1 MFFSNRW
8 GLGFVKNL
16 GPWWGLQTL
25 EYRVLGRVLVWLRLK
40 RNQPH
45 STTRNLSSISPHS
58 FDFGKANILRQPLS
72 PAIFCWVEE
81 LLGGWDWE
89 YQVSSHPPWK
99 RGSPRWISAF
109 HGRRICASGWWQRW
123 DAVDATDATLLREIP
138 RSRKPPRNRRLQP
151 LTRCLAP
158 VRSCCA
164 WTALAP
170 NCLGFQQCFT
180 NKCGG
185 KKWGC
190 HFHQLHMVFGF
201 TMIYLKWLNGGYS
214 KIATVMGKL

>member
-1 MFFSNRW
+1 MAAGSALPD
-8 GLGFVKNL
+8 G
-16 GPWWGLQTL
+16 
-25 EYRVLGRVLVWLRLK
+25 
-40 RNQPH
+40 
-45 STTRNLSSISPHS
+45 
-58 FDFGKANILRQPLS
+58 GKGGMLWMRQ
-72 PAIFCWVEE
+72 
-81 LLGGWDWE
+81 
-89 YQVSSHPPWK
+89 K
-99 RGSPRWISAF
+99 
-109 HGRRICASGWWQRW
+109 
-123 DAVDATDATLLREIP
+123 DATLLREIP

-201 TMIYLKWLNGGYS
+201 TMIYLKWLNGDTPKLQLWWVNYNKAWDFGS
-214 KIATVMGKL
+214 DKPTWLGILVNIFRMVIRVVGFCWILEWMALAQVLRIRNINPLTATYQCRFYIFMEWFDPAAIGMPPGDVSEVAWQFRAWFEGL